1 MLRWGTTFAKRCKA
15 VTSTGGSQWLGSFWT
30 PTTFKAS
37 LRKSPCSL
45 NLGSHL
51 PKPLKH
57 NEKKDACSD
66 KTCNSKKFINC
77 KTDPKRD
84 LFLGSKFWSPW
95 FLKGIERL
103 EYQHIAVYPP
113 PTIQSEN
120 HNFLDQEHV
129 ALVHFTSQHAK
140 HLLGCVL
147 VHFVLR
153 HQNTS
158 YKLQSK
164 LETLAHQPWFSQP
177 FFFWFQ
183 PL

>member
-84 LFLGSKFWSPW
+84 LVLSFGLHGFWKG
-95 FLKGIERL
+95 LKDLNINTL
-103 EYQHIAVYPP
+103 
-113 PTIQSEN
+113 QS
-120 HNFLDQEHV
+120 
-129 ALVHFTSQHAK
+129 T
-140 HLLGCVL
+140 HLQPSRVRIIISSIKNMLPLCI
-147 VHFVLR
+147 LR
-153 HQNTS
+153 HSMPNICLGVCLFILFCVTKTHHINYS
-158 YKLQSK
+158 PNSR
-164 LETLAHQPWFSQP
+164 P
-177 FFFWFQ
+177 
-183 PL
+183 